1 MNQRRSKLEQDFEK
15 ILQDLNINYTY
26 ESTIIS
32 YIIPESSHKYKVDWS
47 FDKPIFIETKGWLS
61 SSIERKK
68 YELIKKQYPNLD
80 LRFIFANPNKYCG
93 GTKYSHATWA
103 KKQGFKYCSINDY
116 ETIKEWLS

>member
-80 LRFIFANPNKYCG
+80 LRFIFANTNKFCG

-116 ETIKEWLS
+116 DTIKEWLS

>member
-116 ETIKEWLS
+116 DIIKEWLS